1 MDLMINDL
9 YEAIKIKK
17 YLTRER
23 IYIFV
28 VGIISGLI
36 AHIYYMVNRIASDDM
51 AVISYSEDPYNVI
64 EYVIRGSATGRWL
77 GSVVDLVM
85 TWYRSF
91 YVAGWIT
98 IVLMALISLF
108 LISCFNIKSK
118 TGMVLTTVLIEI
130 SPVTQGYVV
139 LGEISYVIA
148 SLFAVISAWLII
160 KRRGVLSTWIR
171 AFIFLGLALVIM
183 PTNMSCMIT
192 TILLWAISELAYSKE
207 NSADDIIKLI
217 LKAFVVLVMAGAF
230 LLLSSVLI
238 MKIGNVS
245 STGYQG
251 AEQAVSGSFL
261 TQLPLNLFQVYKKFI
276 VQGLWKIQ
284 IVPVLRITYYLAYII
299 DLILILV
306 LWSQSKKDNVSSSGK
321 RAVLIGIG
329 LVLVPVAVCTI
340 TVISYGFM
348 YRGQHR
354 FPLMILIIGGI
365 MLTEKV
371 SMLYGSAIK
380 QKSKRIWNVCII
392 AIINSVLMI
401 YGFFLY
407 DNIGY
412 QMQHY
417 VMEHDS
423 ALCIRILS
431 ALDANEDFEYSDP
444 IYFLNITTWDENEA
458 VTDAKYEPELYSV
471 IWPVVTTNLYC
482 YGDISIRRHMTN
494 YEGVDFIS
502 PSEEI
507 QNEIEDSELVEQY
520 DDLKAWD
527 FAITT
532 YKGVTVV
539 VVKTVMPPNVLY
551 G

>member
-1 MDLMINDL
+1 MDLMIDDL

-23 IYIFV
+23 INIFV

-51 AVISYSEDPYNVI
+51 AVIGYSEDPYNVI

-171 AFIFLGLALVIM
+171 SFVFLGLALVIM

-207 NSADDIIKLI
+207 NSADDIMKLI
-217 LKAFVVLVMAGAF
+217 IKAFVVLVMAGAF
-230 LLLSSVLI
+230 LLLSSALI

-299 DLILILV
+299 ELILVFV

-329 LVLVPVAVCTI
+329 LILVPVAVCTI

-380 QKSKRIWNVCII
+380 QKSKKIWNVCII

-507 QNEIEDSELVEQY
+507 QNEIEDSALVEQY